1 MLLIAL
7 YIYYF
12 DRFFRYI
19 DEIQCAAARVV
30 TALRKRVADSRTTIE
45 SNNNINDFDTIH
57 IRRGDFQFKE
67 TRVDADKI
75 VQQLNRVLNNTNTL
89 YIATDERKKSFFK
102 PIVDQYANVFFLDDF
117 QQELEGVNS
126 KFLLLLKIKYSIFQ
140 NFTLLCLKKGKMRPY
155 YSILFYSLLCAYKI
169 PPIKKY
175 EETSNF
181 DSHNLSSSFLG

>member
-1 MLLIAL
+1 M
-7 YIYYF
+7 YYF

-126 KFLLLLKIKYSIFQ
+126 KFLLLLKIKHSFFQ
-140 NFTLLCLKKGKMRPY
+140 NFTLLCFWRKEKCVLTTVSFFIHYCVPT
-155 YSILFYSLLCAYKI
+155 
-169 PPIKKY
+169 KY
-175 EETSNF
+175 
-181 DSHNLSSSFLG
+181 HQ

>member
-1 MLLIAL
+1 MSGKFFRSMVVSSYTGWLHLYQLLHYSFHSCCFRFFLMKLNSSCCYIAL

-126 KFLLLLKIKYSIFQ
+126 KFLLLLKIKYSVFQ
-140 NFTLLCLKKGKMRPY
+140 NFTLLC
-155 YSILFYSLLCAYKI
+155 F
-169 PPIKKY
+169 
-175 EETSNF
+175 
-181 DSHNLSSSFLG
+181 